1 MYWGRISLASA
12 DSACKTKSNTPL
24 TQTFWCSWDTN
35 TWKVRVQSEPIVMNA
50 YEAWE
55 TRASEGSGT
64 DIKTRPPT
72 NLSPTRLKSSR
83 RRRIARPSALIE
95 RACSQ
100 ARTITLYCR
109 LLLIEFKKIPV
120 FQAKFHD
127 VSCCYKTKTT
137 KVLPLTRS
145 QHLYQ
150 NLPWNK
156 AAYLHQNIWHRVLI
170 MAARI
175 HSRPGTI

>member
-1 MYWGRISLASA
+1 MQLRYKYLESLRSVWANSHECVWSTRNASQRGVWHWYWDQTPNKPLP
-12 DSACKTKSNTPL
+12 DSSQIFPQAKN
-24 TQTFWCSWDTN
+24 
-35 TWKVRVQSEPIVMNA
+35 
-50 YEAWE
+50 
-55 TRASEGSGT
+55 
-64 DIKTRPPT
+64 
-72 NLSPTRLKSSR
+72 
-83 RRRIARPSALIE
+83 RPSALIE

-127 VSCCYKTKTT
+127 VSCYYKTKTT

>member
-1 MYWGRISLASA
+1 
-12 DSACKTKSNTPL
+12 
-24 TQTFWCSWDTN
+24 
-35 TWKVRVQSEPIVMNA
+35 MNA
-50 YEAWE
+50 YEARE

-64 DIKTRPPT
+64 DIETRPPT

-95 RACSQ
+95 GACSQ

-145 QHLYQ
+145 LHLYQ